1 MTELW
6 MSLVIVLAILGITIA
21 GYRLIT
27 GNFPASKLI
36 IEDPPLEHNGLEPQ
50 QARFMFFYTSWCPW
64 CKSATAPW
72 KSFQQQLKNN
82 PATYGGYTVSFED
95 VNAEANKGKASL
107 YKIQAY
113 PTFKLETHDRVVELK
128 AVPDPLNFD
137 AFLVAALGQKVL
149 SKSTPN

>member
-1 MTELW
+1 MTELLI
-6 MSLVIVLAILGITIA
+6 SLLVVLLVFGAIIGIYY
-21 GYRLIT
+21 GVT

-50 QARFMFFYTSWCPW
+50 QAKFMFFYTSWCPW
-64 CKSATAPW
+64 CKSAKGPW
-72 KSFQQQLKNN
+72 NSFKQQLKNN
-82 PATYGGYTVSFED
+82 PATYGGYTVMFED
-95 VNAEANKGKASL
+95 INAEANKGKSAL

-137 AFLVAALGQKVL
+137 AFLVSALGKKVVGQPT
-149 SKSTPN
+149 SG

>member
-1 MTELW
+1 MRDLLL
-6 MSLVIVLAILGITIA
+6 SLFVVLIVFGALIGI
-21 GYRLIT
+21 YRLLT

-50 QARFMFFYTSWCPW
+50 QAKFMFFYTSWCPY
-64 CKSATAPW
+64 CKSSKAPW

-82 PATYGGYTVSFED
+82 PATYGGYTIMFED
-95 VNAEANKGKASL
+95 VNAEANKGKAAL

-113 PTFKLETHDRVVELK
+113 PTFKLETHNKVVELK

-137 AFLVAALGQKVL
+137 AFLVAALGKKVF
-149 SKSTPN
+149 SNSTTK

>member
-1 MTELW
+1 MTEIW
-6 MSLVIVLAILGITIA
+6 MSLAIVLGILGITI
-21 GYRLIT
+21 GIYRLIT

-95 VNAEANKGKASL
+95 INAEANKGKASL

-113 PTFKLETHDRVVELK
+113 PTFKLETHNKVIELK

-137 AFLVAALGQKVL
+137 AFLKAALGEKV
-149 SKSTPN
+149 SSQSSTM